1 MNSKDLFQ
9 QSPNSQT
16 ERIDELERYYKPIEQ
31 IDDINAWLFW
41 VSAILSIAVFFKGLL
56 PWKALQDALEISF
69 ILLVIL
75 HLILSLY
82 VRYHLLPIAERKRR
96 RQLLS
101 DSFAVPLITEI
112 TQKYYNNEISPSVAR
127 LGASILE
134 NTLFSKTI
142 TSKMAAKERTKI
154 LIYFLVWALALFWR
168 TTNLGLLV
176 VITQTI
182 FSTEIVEGWIR
193 IEVLRNETE
202 KFYEELYN
210 KFLHKVDLTSSDG
223 IASILDLFASYEATK
238 SMTAIRQLRS
248 IFMSIN
254 PELSQEWD
262 ITRDRLGI
270 TNPNLKKKVKSAK

>member
-1 MNSKDLFQ
+1 MNSKKSSP
-9 QSPNSQT
+9 QSPDHQP

-31 IDDINAWLFW
+31 IDDINVWLFW
-41 VSAILSIAVFFKGLL
+41 ASAILSIVVLFDGLT
-56 PWKALQDALEISF
+56 PWQALHDVLGISF
-69 ILLVIL
+69 VLLVIL
-75 HLILSLY
+75 HLLLSLY

-112 TQKYYNNEISPSVAR
+112 TQKYYNNEISPSVTR

-142 TSKMAAKERTKI
+142 TSKMAARERTKI

-193 IEVLRNETE
+193 IEVLRNEAE

-210 KFLHKVDLTSSDG
+210 KFLHKVDLISSDG

-262 ITRDRLGI
+262 ITRERLGI
-270 TNPNLKKKVKSAK
+270 TNPNHKKKVKSAK